1 MLSRKGFSINDDYT
15 YYGIITTN
23 AGYNLF
29 GFQFRNTVIIHRNR
43 FIFFLVEPGAFTVK
57 YKVRGKMDETAAILF
72 ANMCYRFDCCNI
84 CSFSFCMMGFAIVRY
99 RKGRGVDYDIRP
111 AFFK

>member
-43 FIFFLVEPGAFTVK
+43 FIFFLVEPGAFTV
-57 YKVRGKMDETAAILF
+57 ILF